1 MHIAVTNQGP
11 VTVVTIEGRLDSN
24 TSKEL
29 EDSVMGLI
37 GSGTSSLLMN
47 FGGVD
52 YINSSGLRVLLM
64 ALQHLK
70 RSGGTLGLCC
80 IKDYMRE
87 VFEISGYTEIFHI
100 YPGQS
105 EALASFPG
113 QERP

>member
-1 MHIAVTNQGP
+1 MELVVTAAGP
-11 VTVVTIEGRLDSN
+11 VTVLKIDGRLDSN

-29 EDSVMGLI
+29 EDRVMGLVT
-37 GSGTSSLLMN
+37 GGTSRLLMD

-70 RSGGTLGLCC
+70 KSGGVLHLCD

-87 VFEISGYTEIFHI
+87 VFEISGYTEIFPI
-100 YPGQS
+100 FEDQNQ
-105 EALASFPG
+105 ALAAFP
-113 QERP
+113 E

>member
-1 MHIAVTNQGP
+1 MELAVTIAGP
-11 VTVVTIEGRLDSN
+11 VTILKIDGRLDSN

-29 EDSVMGLI
+29 EDKVMGLI
-37 GSGTSSLLMN
+37 AGGASRLLMD

-64 ALQHLK
+64 AFQHLK
-70 RSGGTLGLCC
+70 KSGGVLHLCD

-87 VFEISGYTEIFHI
+87 VFEISGYTEIFPI
-100 YPGQS
+100 FAGQA

-113 QERP
+113 

>member
-1 MHIAVTNQGP
+1 MELVISNSGP
-11 VTVVTIEGRLDSN
+11 VTVLKIEGRLDSN

-29 EDSVMGLI
+29 EDKVMGVI
-37 GSGTSSLLMN
+37 TGGAKSVLMD

-70 RSGGTLGLCC
+70 KSGGKLHLCD

-87 VFEISGYTEIFHI
+87 VFEISGYTEIFPI
-100 YPGQS
+100 FTGQA
-105 EALASFPG
+105 EALAAFPEG
-113 QERP
+113 A